1 MQTNFHYIG
10 LRESLQES
18 IGFTINCMAWN
29 SGFPLNQNSKIGEM
43 IIACIAAQWSDLS
56 GHWWEL
62 MTSIEMVKVINAD
75 STLTIY
81 SMIKFPK
88 LRTKKKQFV
97 FHG

>member
-1 MQTNFHYIG
+1 MQANFHYIG

-18 IGFTINCMAWN
+18 IGFRLNCMAWN
-29 SGFPLNQNSKIGEM
+29 SDFPLNQNSKIGEM
-43 IIACIAAQWSDLS
+43 ITAQRSDLS

-62 MTSIEMVKVINAD
+62 MTSIEMVKVMNAD
-75 STLTIY
+75 SALTIY